1 MQEKLQQIV
10 GSIRA
15 PAYLH
20 ERMFPQLIQRIGPAL
35 DLIVEFSTLG
45 EYRLDVDGVLRPASA
60 LAPAP
65 ERVPQ
70 LGGAGDSVA
79 GRAAVR
85 RIVAGGA
92 AGLAPAATPAARR
105 LGRDVRASEAA
116 QSLACRGER
125 RHTGAERPAAPRRK
139 PRPRVVAGGEQ
150 LCLAV

>member
-1 MQEKLQQIV
+1 
-10 GSIRA
+10 
-15 PAYLH
+15 
-20 ERMFPQLIQRIGPAL
+20 MFPQLRQRIGPAL

-45 EYRLDVDGVLRPASA
+45 EYRLDADGVLRPASA
-60 LAPAP
+60 LAHAS
-65 ERVPQ
+65 ERAPQ

-105 LGRDVRASEAA
+105 LGRAEAA
-116 QSLACRGER
+116 QALACRGER
-125 RHTGAERPAAPRRK
+125 KHTAPRVK
-139 PRPRVVAGGEQ
+139 SRPHVAAAGEQ

>member
-1 MQEKLQQIV
+1 LQRIPA
-10 GSIRA
+10 SIRA
-15 PAYLH
+15 PPYLT
-20 ERMFPQLIQRIGPAL
+20 ERMFPQLRQRIGPAL

-45 EYRLDVDGVLRPASA
+45 EYRLDADGVLRPASA
-60 LAPAP
+60 FAHAP

-70 LGGAGDSVA
+70 LGGAGESLA

-105 LGRDVRASEAA
+105 LGRAEAVQTLARRPDPRTDSVRNTARA
-116 QSLACRGER
+116 
-125 RHTGAERPAAPRRK
+125 TPRPAAPRSQTA
-139 PRPRVVAGGEQ
+139 RPHVAAGEQ